1 MHIFIRIVVGESILV
16 GWRVTEQL
24 FERDTNALVDLLALL
39 EVLDFPISFAEIVFD
54 STS

>member
-1 MHIFIRIVVGESILV
+1 VHIFVRLAIGEGVLV

-24 FERDTNALVDLLALL
+24 FECDTNALIDLLAIL

>member
-1 MHIFIRIVVGESILV
+1 MHIFVRLAVGEVVLV

-24 FERDTNALVDLLALL
+24 FECGTNALIDLFALL

-54 STS
+54 STP